1 MNELYVSKQK
11 ILDHKREVF
20 AYELLFKDA
29 DNTPQELSNS
39 VRETAQLIIGSITSR
54 ELDKLLNRRTLAFI
68 NVDEKTLSKGILD
81 VLDKDRFILNIL
93 EDIELSDKIVSKIIQ
108 YRKRGFR
115 LSIEHFDSSAQMIMK
130 FKRLF
135 NYIDIIKMDV
145 LLSEPENLEK
155 VVSKFKGGRIKLLAQ
170 NIETKEDLH
179 KCFEMGFDYFQG
191 YYLDKPEVIELAG
204 SKEPAQFIILQLI
217 RIIKENNATGE
228 LEFFIKQQPDLS
240 FKLIE
245 FFNNSRAM
253 EVKVESLIQVITLM
267 GRDKLMRWLM
277 VYLYS
282 EVSQNSASKTILEL
296 AIKRAQRME
305 EEAPAQHKHKAYLAG
320 MFSMLSS
327 IFETNIKDLMAAV
340 KMDRDITTL
349 VLEKKG
355 IFAGSLMR
363 AEQAEK
369 AYLKKIMMAN
379 FDKLSTTDLIFTL
392 EDGGV
397 EVDKDKIL

>member
-1 MNELYVSKQK
+1 MNELYLSKQK
-11 ILDHKREVF
+11 IFNDKHEVF
-20 AYELLFKDA
+20 AYEILFKDA
-29 DNTPQELSNS
+29 ANTPTELSNV
-39 VRETAQLIIGSITSR
+39 VRETAQLIIGSIRSR
-54 ELDKLLNRRTLAFI
+54 ELDKLLGRKNLAFI
-68 NVDEKTLSKGILD
+68 DVDEVTLSKGILD
-81 VLDKDRFILNIL
+81 VLDKDRFVLNIL
-93 EDIELSDKIVSKIIQ
+93 EDIELSDKIVSKIVQ

-115 LSIEHFDSSAQMIMK
+115 LSIEHFDSSAKMIRK

-135 NYIDIIKMDV
+135 NYIDIIKMDIV
-145 LLSEPENLEK
+145 SSEPQNLEK
-155 VVSKFKGGRIKLLAQ
+155 VVEKFKGSRIKLLAQ

-179 KCFEMGFDYFQG
+179 RYFEMGFDYFQG
-191 YYLDKPEVIELAG
+191 YYLDKPEVILIAG

-228 LEFFIKQQPDLS
+228 LEYFIKQQPDLS

-245 FFNNSRAM
+245 FFNNSRAAD
-253 EVKVESLIQVITLM
+253 VKVESLMQVITLM

-305 EEAPAQHKHKAYLAG
+305 EEASFGYKDKAYLAG

-327 IFETNIKDLMAAV
+327 IFETNIKELMAAV
-340 KMDRDITTL
+340 NMDSDITTL

-369 AYLKKIMMAN
+369 AYLKKVMMAN
-379 FDKLSTTDLIFTL
+379 FEKLSTTDLIFTL
-392 EDGGV
+392 EDGGI
-397 EVDKDKIL
+397 EIDKDKIL